1 VEHRPI
7 LEQTI
12 HQYLEEKMKKL
23 ASVSWMVLLV
33 VLMTACQFP
42 GTKIKPGDK
51 IGDMEFVS
59 DYESCPAP
67 NFSDICGFDALADGT
82 CEIPASM
89 TQFWISI
96 GWAED
101 TQEALELAW
110 LDSEWNMTFDGYN
123 VNLSSFGT
131 FDMDLEGQKARTW
144 NVCISNPPVG
154 KHTVVY
160 LYSFE
165 NGSRPG
171 NHTSALTFTVLAA
184 ESP

>member
-1 VEHRPI
+1 
-7 LEQTI
+7 
-12 HQYLEEKMKKL
+12 MKKIAVL
-23 ASVSWMVLLV
+23 GWLFLFAVLTAS
-33 VLMTACQFP
+33 CQFP

-51 IGDMEFVS
+51 IGDMEFIS
-59 DYESCPAP
+59 NYEQCPAP

-82 CEIPASM
+82 CEIPADM

-101 TQEALELAW
+101 TQEALGLAW
-110 LDSEWNMTFDGYN
+110 QDSKWNMTFDSYN
-123 VNLSSFGT
+123 VDLSAFGT
-131 FDMDLEGQKARTW
+131 YDMDLEGQKARTW
-144 NVCISNPPVG
+144 NVCISNPPAG

-160 LYSFE
+160 KYSFE

-171 NHTSALTFTVLAA
+171 NHTSTLIFTVLAA